1 MMINILTL
9 IGIGTVAWIL
19 GRLIADLM
27 NWMRRDHEK
36 PNTFPDISGYRSM
49 RLHAWKNRNN
59 AKRAQTHKDV

>member
-27 NWMRRDHEK
+27 EWWRIRQTGLRRK
-36 PNTFPDISGYRSM
+36 
-49 RLHAWKNRNN
+49 
-59 AKRAQTHKDV
+59 Q